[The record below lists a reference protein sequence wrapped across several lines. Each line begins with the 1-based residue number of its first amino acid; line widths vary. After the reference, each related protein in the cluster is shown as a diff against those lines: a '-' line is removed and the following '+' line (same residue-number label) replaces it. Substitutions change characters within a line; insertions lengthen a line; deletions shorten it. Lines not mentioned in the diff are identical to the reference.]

1 MSTPLFESVPGFDQ
15 PIAVLKHCHD
25 RIRKQ
30 IKTMQ
35 NLLKHL
41 PEQGCTPDA
50 RQAATAVLQYFEK
63 AAPNHHADEEQD
75 IFPMLQATAKDAD
88 AMALNQLIP
97 KILSEHVQMEA
108 AWQTLAPQ
116 LKAISTGGAT
126 TLAREDVMLFAEIYA
141 AHMEKEESV
150 IAPMAKRL
158 FSDAQMAQLGASM
171 QRRRGITPDPDQT
184 GMATPAPDSPPAES
198 ATNATNAAIGKEAL
212 AALRIDYAQASLN
225 ENDVLSDPIAQFAK
239 WFDQAIAAEVAEAN
253 AMSVAT
259 VSADGKPS
267 SRVMLIKEFDQR
279 GFTFFTNYS
288 SRKGCDLATN
298 PHAAILFFWREL
310 ERQVRIEGRIERISD
325 AENDTYFHS
334 RPLKSRLS
342 ANASAQSRPIA
353 DRDALETRFAE
364 VEAEFGAHPPRPQH
378 WGGYRV
384 VPERIE
390 FWQGRRSR
398 FHDRIE
404 FIRQADG
411 SWARRRLQP

>member
-1 MSTPLFESVPGFDQ
+1 MSIPLFEPIPGFDQ

-35 NLLKHL
+35 NLLKYL
-41 PEQGCTPDA
+41 PEHGGTAEAQ
-50 RQAATAVLQYFEK
+50 QAATAVLQYFEK
-63 AAPNHHADEEQD
+63 AAPNHHADEEED
-75 IFPMLQATAKDAD
+75 IFPMLQACAKDDD
-88 AMALNQLIP
+88 AILLHSLIP
-97 KILSEHVQMEA
+97 KILSEHIQMAA
-108 AWQTLAPQ
+108 AWQALAPQ
-116 LKAISTGGAT
+116 LKALAAGNGAA
-126 TLAREDVMLFAEIYA
+126 LSREDVVLFAEIYA
-141 AHMEKEESV
+141 EHMEKEETV

-158 FSDAQMAQLGASM
+158 FSDAQMAQLGESM
-171 QRRRGITPDPDQT
+171 QKRRGI
-184 GMATPAPDSPPAES
+184 APDDDTIAPIAPPPEA
-198 ATNATNAAIGKEAL
+198 AGNAAIGKEAL
-212 AALRIDYAQASLN
+212 AALRIDYAQANLN
-225 ENDVLSDPIAQFAK
+225 DSDVLSDPIAQFAI

-288 SRKGCDLATN
+288 SRKGCDLSAN

-325 AENDTYFHS
+325 AENDAYFFS

-342 ANASAQSRPIA
+342 ANASTQSQPIP
-353 DRDALETRFAE
+353 DRNALEAKFAE
-364 VEAEFGAHPPRPQH
+364 IEAKFGDQPPRPQN

-384 VPERIE
+384 IPERIE

-404 FIRQADG
+404 FVRQTDG
-411 SWARRRLQP
+411 SWSRQRLQP